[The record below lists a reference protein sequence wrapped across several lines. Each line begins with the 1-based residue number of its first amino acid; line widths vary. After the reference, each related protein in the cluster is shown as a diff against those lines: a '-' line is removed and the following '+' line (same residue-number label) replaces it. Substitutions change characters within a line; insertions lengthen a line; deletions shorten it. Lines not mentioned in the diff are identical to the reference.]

1 MTKFSNPPPSTRQLA
16 QQGDLRAIATLIN
29 QSFQQ
34 HQVRAEV
41 QAAASR
47 LTVRLTGQS
56 VPNPQLAAAVQ
67 KGLLSLKLTQFSE
80 LVVMGFWADEG
91 AAMWIK
97 QLSLSPTVAAT
108 QIRSDRPAPTTIHVP
123 PTATTAAEVAE
134 IRSPA
139 AMRQTRT
146 AAATTSNSTPNA
158 QSSSQHALLTKW
170 AGIGLCLLGI
180 VVGITAYRNRSSW
193 QFVIGRPAP
202 HSNVCSADFLAEG
215 GALDEVRLSC
225 LENDPEITALWLER
239 TVDNPNQLDVEG
251 HTLLQTA
258 LKLRQ
263 PDLVRQALEHGVD
276 PNVGNQRNSP
286 LALAV
291 SQEYFNLVQL
301 LINRGADITYT
312 WTVSDKSEN
321 ALMLALQLD
330 DLAIAERLLD
340 AGMPYVGR
348 GSINLTGMAD
358 TDDFDLLDTL
368 IAQGLNINEGD
379 IYVAPP
385 LEQAIKQDH
394 VALARF
400 LLERGATVDDQRLH
414 RILKANQADV
424 IALLSERGAQIDVA
438 QLAPGEAAQT
448 SPVEVARNSPVQ
460 AEQGSQVE
468 TEQSSQGEA
477 EQDAR
482 VRSDRL
488 TAAVRQDS
496 LSQVTAALDG
506 GADVN
511 QVDSGGYTPLTKAV
525 SAGASD
531 PLFQLLIS
539 RGANVNQVDGRNFTP
554 LSLAAQS
561 SYDSASRM
569 MELLLSQGA
578 QINQLDGNGFNP
590 LMRAVLNSKY
600 DAIDLLIAKGAN
612 VNQTSAEGKSA
623 LAIAMTKSPQLVEH
637 LLAKGASF
645 DPNDPLSVIYAIDQG
660 DRPLLNTLIN
670 QGANLN
676 QIGATDS
683 DVYVSGRTPLTAA
696 IANKNSAVAILLLDN
711 GAQLNFPDPRE
722 TPLTAAIDREQWEI
736 VDQLLTR
743 GANYTQA
750 DPDGQTPLNQAI
762 RQNNTQLVK
771 RLLDLGA
778 DPNQPGDNDY
788 TPLMATLQPI
798 GQPPKDAQII
808 QALLDSGAELRKQE
822 MFRAIRDDHVATV
835 RLFLDH
841 GWGINARVYGN
852 HTPLSAAVGYSTPEM
867 AQLMLDR
874 GADTDWRGHHYFTL
888 MDLAKERDS
897 QEMIRFL
904 RRKGIR

>member
-1 MTKFSNPPPSTRQLA
+1 MAQNVLMTNPPSLRQRA
-16 QQGDLRAIATLIN
+16 QTGDTQAIATLIN
-29 QSFQQ
+29 QSFRQQ
-34 HQVRAEV
+34 QVRAEV
-41 QAAASR
+41 QATASR
-47 LTVRLTGQS
+47 LIVRLIGQS

-80 LVVMGFWADEG
+80 LVVMGFWADEE
-91 AAMWIK
+91 AALWVK
-97 QLSLSPTVAAT
+97 RLSLSPTVGAT
-108 QIRSDRPAPTTIHVP
+108 QIRSDRPALNTIHAP
-123 PTATTAAEVAE
+123 STATTAAEIAE
-134 IRSPA
+134 TLSPA
-139 AMRQTRT
+139 TMRQTRT
-146 AAATTSNSTPNA
+146 AAAPTPKSTCNE
-158 QSSSQHALLTKW
+158 QSSSPRPLLTKW
-170 AGIGLCLLGI
+170 VGIGICLVGI
-180 VVGITAYRNRSSW
+180 VAGITAYRNRSRW
-193 QFVIGRPAP
+193 QFTIGRPAT
-202 HSNVCSADFLAEG
+202 HSNVCSADFLAAG
-215 GALDEVRLSC
+215 GALDELRLSC
-225 LENDPEITALWLER
+225 LENDPEITTLWLER

-263 PDLVRQALEHGVD
+263 PDLARQALEHGVD
-276 PNVGNQRNSP
+276 PNVGDKRNSP

-301 LINRGADITYT
+301 LLNRGADVTYT
-312 WTVSDKSEN
+312 WTVSDKPEN

-368 IAQGLNINEGD
+368 IAQGLDINEGD

-424 IALLSERGAQIDVA
+424 IALLSERGAQIDVGKLA
-438 QLAPGEAAQT
+438 QGDAAPT
-448 SPVEVARNSPVQ
+448 SPVEVAQNSPVEAGPSSPVEAGQ
-460 AEQGSQVE
+460 NSQVDAGQSVQGSN
-468 TEQSSQGEA
+468 G
-477 EQDAR
+477 
-482 VRSDRL
+482 RL
-488 TAAVRQDS
+488 TAAEGQNSND
-496 LSQVTAALDG
+496 Q
-506 GADVN
+506 
-511 QVDSGGYTPLTKAV
+511 QAV
-525 SAGASD
+525 
-531 PLFQLLIS
+531 
-539 RGANVNQVDGRNFTP
+539 V
-554 LSLAAQS
+554 
-561 SYDSASRM
+561 
-569 MELLLSQGA
+569 
-578 QINQLDGNGFNP
+578 
-590 LMRAVLNSKY
+590 
-600 DAIDLLIAKGAN
+600 DAIN
-612 VNQTSAEGKSA
+612 
-623 LAIAMTKSPQLVEH
+623 
-637 LLAKGASF
+637 
-645 DPNDPLSVIYAIDQG
+645 QG
-660 DRPLLNTLIN
+660 DRILLERLIS
-670 QGANLN
+670 QGTNLN
-676 QIGATDS
+676 QT
-683 DVYVSGRTPLTAA
+683 VSSGQTPLTAA
-696 IANKNSAVAILLLDN
+696 IAKRSQVAAKLLLDN
-711 GAQLNFPDPRE
+711 GAQLNFPDARE

-762 RQNNTQLVK
+762 SKNNTQLVK

-778 DPNQPGDNDY
+778 DPNQPGDDY
-788 TPLMATLQPI
+788 TPLMANLRPI

-841 GWGINARVYGN
+841 GWGINARVYDN

-904 RRKGIR
+904 RSKGIR